1 MDEFASSFKDADFLI
16 LLDVYPAGEKPIEGI
31 NSATLFEKIK
41 KNGRN
46 NALYVKDK
54 DEAIMYIISNMR
66 KDDLLLT
73 LGAGDVWKIG
83 DEILRRLRGER

>member
-1 MDEFASSFKDADFLI
+1 MDEFATSFRDADFLI
-16 LLDVYPAGEKPIEGI
+16 LLDVYSAGERPIEGI
-31 NSATLFEKIK
+31 SSAALLEKIT

-54 DEAIMYIISNMR
+54 DEAIMYTISNMR